1 MGDLTLPI
9 IGLTTLVGYFFSK
22 ESINNRGKGALKQTV
37 EAFEKPNGS
46 NIYNSNKVEEVN
58 QEILNRSLSNYE
70 LSKNPAETGMLPPLF
85 NTYSTIG
92 NDSILKL
99 NSDIPK
105 DPVSMA
111 QVNQINRYKS
121 FGQKESNTPVTERP
135 MFKPLKEYTVST
147 EQRPFSDTPS
157 QFDSS
162 KDPEGQQISLLT
174 GKPIDLSHN
183 NMVPFFG
190 SNVKQNVETFA
201 NTSLLDTHTGNT
213 SLFAHKKEVG
223 ELFEK
228 RPENIYGMP
237 VFTTEIST
245 DRFISSQFKQ
255 NEKPFDDAKV
265 SPTISGTVDNLIRPA
280 FKDVNDLRPG
290 NRPKETYEARTKAG
304 QFGSVRG
311 IQSEVFKRRPETFYE
326 KNDDHLFSAPG
337 AVLAP
342 KVTENF
348 DNFKA
353 TSRQDYSEESY
364 YGAPNASSFIKTKQ
378 RISSSSNNSSDS
390 LVDAVAE
397 EPKRINFE
405 NDYSRNVNPSMPNA
419 SSDYGKSSINPFVT
433 ERESTSHSRM
443 SNVRNLDGGK
453 TRLNDLPKTTAKE
466 TMVNFNR
473 QGLVKTSF
481 DSGIAGAFRAGIS
494 DYTAKT
500 THKESLVDNKYV
512 GNSDRKDGMGYLVN
526 KYNAPTT
533 GKEIVTNN
541 SEYSGN
547 ATFSHGESSRSQF
560 ANAEITDRKEN
571 ILMGSRPSGPQSFA
585 IGNGKDSFPDL
596 KHTENMMLKE
606 RLDDRDKI
614 HVNVQSLI
622 PDKSIIGFVQ
632 RFRYDNDTED
642 TSPIN
647 RLNGDLVQSQLQQNP
662 YSLKFDKS

>member
-9 IGLTTLVGYFFSK
+9 IGLTTLFGYFFSK
-22 ESINNRGKGALKQTV
+22 ESQTSRNKEALKNNV

-46 NIYNSNKVEEVN
+46 NIYTSNKVEEVN
-58 QEILNRSLSNYE
+58 TEILNRSLSNYE
-70 LSKNPAETGMLPPLF
+70 LAKNPAETGMLPPLF
-85 NTYSTIG
+85 NTYSSIG
-92 NDSILKL
+92 NDAILKS
-99 NSDIPK
+99 NDAPK

-111 QVNQINRYKS
+111 QVNSINRYKS
-121 FGQKESNTPVTERP
+121 VGQKSSSTPVTDRP
-135 MFKPLKEYTVST
+135 MFKPLKEYELST
-147 EQRPFSDTPS
+147 ERRPFSDIS

-162 KDPEGQQISLLT
+162 KDLEGQQISLLT
-174 GKPIDLSHN
+174 GKPIDLNHN

-190 SNVKQNVETFA
+190 SNVKQNVETFS
-201 NTSLLDTHTGNT
+201 NTALLDSHTGNT
-213 SLFAHKKEVG
+213 SVFAHKKEMG
-223 ELFEK
+223 QLFSK
-228 RPENIYGMP
+228 MPENIYGTP
-237 VFTTEIST
+237 IFTTEIST

-255 NEKPFDDAKV
+255 NEKPFNETKV
-265 SPTISGTVDNLIRPA
+265 AATISGTVDNLIRPS

-290 NRPKETYEARTKAG
+290 NNPKETYEARTKAG

-326 KNDDHLFSAPG
+326 KNNDHLFSAPG

-342 KVTENF
+342 KLSENF
-348 DNFKA
+348 DNFRS

-364 YGAPNASSFIKTKQ
+364 YGAPSASSLTKTKQ
-378 RISSSSNNSSDS
+378 RISSSSNPSADS

-405 NDYSRNVNPSMPNA
+405 NDYSRNINPSMPNA
-419 SSDYGKSSINPFVT
+419 SSDYGKSSMTPFVT
-433 ERESTSHSRM
+433 ERDSTSHSRM
-443 SNVRNLDGGK
+443 SNVRNLDAGK
-453 TRLNDLPKTTAKE
+453 TRLTDLPKSTIKQ

-481 DSGIAGAFRAGIS
+481 DSGIADAFRSGIS

-500 THKESLVDNKYV
+500 THKESLVNNKYV

-541 SEYSGN
+541 SDYSGN
-547 ATFSHGESSRSQF
+547 ATYSNGESSRSQF
-560 ANAEITDRKEN
+560 SNADINDRKEN
-571 ILMGSRPSGPQSFA
+571 ILMGARPSGPQSFA

-606 RLDDRDKI
+606 RRDDREKI
-614 HVNVQSLI
+614 HVNVQQLI

-632 RFRYDNDTED
+632 RFRYDDDSED
-642 TSPIN
+642 AIN
-647 RLNGDLVQSQLQQNP
+647 RLSGDLVQSQLEQNP
-662 YSLKFDKS
+662 YSLKSKGLM

>member
-22 ESINNRGKGALKQTV
+22 ESINSRNKEALKSNV

-58 QEILNRSLSNYE
+58 AEILNRSLSNYE
-70 LSKNPAETGMLPPLF
+70 LAKNPAETGMLPPLF

-92 NDSILKL
+92 NDAIL
-99 NSDIPK
+99 NSNDAPQ

-111 QVNQINRYKS
+111 QVNEINRYKG
-121 FGQKESNTPVTERP
+121 FGQKSSNTPVTDRP
-135 MFKPLKEYTVST
+135 MFKPLKEYEVST
-147 EQRPFSDTPS
+147 EQRPFSDIS

-162 KDPEGQQISLLT
+162 KDPERQQISLLT

-190 SNVKQNVETFA
+190 SNVKQNVETFS
-201 NTSLLDTHTGNT
+201 NTALLDTHTGNT
-213 SLFAHKKEVG
+213 SVFSHKKEVG
-223 ELFEK
+223 ELFQK
-228 RPENIYGMP
+228 RPQNIHGTP
-237 VFTTEIST
+237 IFTTEIST

-255 NEKPFDDAKV
+255 NEKPFNETKV
-265 SPTISGTVDNLIRPA
+265 SAIISGTIENPIRPS

-290 NRPKETYEARTKAG
+290 NNPKETYGARTKAG
-304 QFGSVRG
+304 QMGSVRG
-311 IQSEVFKRRPETFYE
+311 IQSEVHKRRPETFYE
-326 KNDDHLFSAPG
+326 KNEDHLFSAPG
-337 AVLAP
+337 AVIAP
-342 KVTENF
+342 KVNENF
-348 DNFKA
+348 DNFRS
-353 TSRQDYSEESY
+353 TSRQDYSAESY
-364 YGAPNASSFIKTKQ
+364 YGAPSASALTKTKQ
-378 RISSSSNNSSDS
+378 RISNSADSSAAS
-390 LVDAVAE
+390 LTDAIAE

-405 NDYSRNVNPSMPNA
+405 NDYSRNINPSMPNS
-419 SSDYGKSSINPFVT
+419 SSDYGKSSITPFNT

-453 TRLNDLPKTTAKE
+453 TRLTDLPKTTIKE

-481 DSGIAGAFRAGIS
+481 DSGISGAFRSGIS

-500 THKESLVDNKYV
+500 THKESLVDNKYI

-541 SEYSGN
+541 SQYSGN
-547 ATFSHGESSRSQF
+547 ATYSNAESSRSQF
-560 ANAEITDRKEN
+560 TNAEITDRKEN
-571 ILMGSRPSGPQSFA
+571 ILMGARPSGPQSFA
-585 IGNGKDSFPDL
+585 IRSGKDSFPDL

-606 RLDDRDKI
+606 RLDDREKI

-632 RFRYDNDTED
+632 RFKHDNDTED
-642 TSPIN
+642 TIN
-647 RLNGDLVQSQLQQNP
+647 RLSGDLVQSQLEQNP
-662 YSLKFDKS
+662 YSLKSNGKI